1 MWEDEQPEEEREP
14 LNPTNEAFALSSDQL
29 PIDEED
35 QLRIQ

>member
-1 MWEDEQPEEEREP
+1 MWEDEPEEERQQ
-14 LNPTNEAFALSSDQL
+14 LYPTNEALASSSDQV